1 MALALEEKIIRELTT
16 PPGNIIAGD
25 WNGPYTSTYEF
36 IYQQASRNLRRV
48 LANNE
53 LVVDQPIKELIAW
66 AELLCQRVAN
76 PDTLREA
83 FEGLSD
89 VISVHINSACTQDFI
104 TDKLRNKHPELVK
117 SVEAEMALRK

>member
-1 MALALEEKIIRELTT
+1 MALALEQKIIRELTH
-16 PPGNIIAGD
+16 PHGNITAGD
-25 WNGPYTSTYEF
+25 LHGPYTSTYEF
-36 IYQQASRNLRRV
+36 IYQQASKNLRRV

-83 FEGLSD
+83 YEGLSD
-89 VISVHINSACTQDFI
+89 VISVHINTACTQEFI
-104 TDKLRNKHPELVK
+104 IDKLRKKHPELVK
-117 SVEAEMALRK
+117 SVDAEMALRK